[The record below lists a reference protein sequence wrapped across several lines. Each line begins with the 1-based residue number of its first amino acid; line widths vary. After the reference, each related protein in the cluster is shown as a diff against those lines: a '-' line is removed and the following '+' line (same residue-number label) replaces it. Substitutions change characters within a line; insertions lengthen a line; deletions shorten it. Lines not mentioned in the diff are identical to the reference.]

1 MTMARRMKAWCNGIS
16 LTDAVP
22 SAIIRGVQEDD
33 PEIDLMTGE
42 RPGQPG
48 QRVLYKKRTQL
59 TVSITIVIRELFD
72 LEKRA
77 QALQAVCAWAQD
89 GVLELSNRPDQ
100 HLECIVAQRPA
111 LGADRDY
118 TQQLTVEFAAI
129 ACPYWLSRVEDTTSG
144 TGTSGTLSLTAS
156 GSVETPLMFDV
167 TPSGGALESFSVTA
181 NGEAIS
187 LTGLNVAAGK
197 KLKLYY
203 DQNALQWITADGV
216 SVLSSRSAASA
227 DDIWI
232 SPGAPVS
239 IAFTASTASAVT
251 VKTRGRWY

>member
-1 MTMARRMKAWCNGIS
+1 MSRRMKVWCNGIS

-33 PEIDLMTGE
+33 PEVDLMTGE

-48 QRVLYKKRTQL
+48 QRVLYAKRTQL
-59 TVSITIVIRELFD
+59 TVRVEIVLREVFD
-72 LEKRA
+72 LAKRA

-89 GVLELSNRPDQ
+89 GTLELSNRPDQ
-100 HLECIVAQRPA
+100 QLECIVTQRPA

-118 TQQLTVEFAAI
+118 TQLLSIEFAAI
-129 ACPYWLSRVEDTTSG
+129 DCPYWLSRVEDSVSG
-144 TGTSGTLSLTAS
+144 TGTSGTLSLNAS
-156 GSVETPLMFDV
+156 GSVDTPLMFDV
-167 TPSGGALESFSVTA
+167 TPSGGSLTSFSVTA
-181 NGEAIS
+181 NGETIN
-187 LTGLNVAAGK
+187 LTGLNVAAGE

-203 DQNALQWITADGV
+203 DSNALQWITADGA
-216 SVLSSRSAASA
+216 SVLSSRSADSA

-232 SPGAPVS
+232 TPGVPTDVAYTANVS
-239 IAFTASTASAVT
+239 SAVT